1 MALKDR
7 RPTIQAIG
15 WARDMYRA
23 KLLDLDPPYQRRS
36 VWNKDFK
43 QFFVDSILRN
53 YPVPPIFA
61 NLDVT
66 KDGTTI
72 YHVID
77 GKQRLLSLLEFLNDE
92 FPLSKTYSPEFGG
105 KFFSEIDPSVQK
117 AFYSYFLPF
126 EFFTEISDEQV
137 VEIFDRFNRNVQRL
151 NDQELRHARYGGAFI
166 TSMEQ
171 LADDPFWHDLN
182 LFTLSD
188 IRRMKDVE
196 YASII
201 FVLTMHGIQDG
212 DPLDSFYAEYDEAIP
227 EVGKHTERY
236 NVVKSMILEMAELVR
251 KTRFGNRADFYSLW
265 SAMLDF
271 ADNPKRIDYAA
282 TNDALREFADRVT
295 LVPTLSDPRSAGE
308 DAAAYSQA
316 VRAGTTKGQN
326 RATRKEILLSK
337 IRVTNGSR

>member
-23 KLLDLDPPYQRRS
+23 KLLDLNPPYQRRS
-36 VWNKDFK
+36 VWNKDYK

-66 KDGTTI
+66 KDGTTV

-92 FPLSKTYSPEFGG
+92 FPLSKTYSPEAAG
-105 KFFSEIDPSVQK
+105 KFFSELDSSVQK
-117 AFYSYFLPF
+117 NFYSYFLPF

-171 LADDPFWHDLN
+171 LADDPFWRDLN
-182 LFTLSD
+182 FFTLAD
-188 IRRMKDVE
+188 TRRMKDVE

-212 DPLDSFYAEYDEAIP
+212 DPLDFFYAEYDEVIP
-227 EVGKHTERY
+227 DIGRQTERF
-236 NVVKSMILEMAELVR
+236 NVVKSMILEMADLIR
-251 KTRFGNRADFYSLW
+251 QTRFGNKADFYSLW
-265 SAMLDF
+265 AALLDF
-271 ADNPKRIDYAA
+271 ADNPKGIDYAA
-282 TNDALREFADRVT
+282 TRDDLREFSDRIN
-295 LVPTLSDPRSAGE
+295 LVPTLDDPRGAGE
-308 DAAAYSQA
+308 DAATYSQA

-326 RATRKEILLSK
+326 RTTRKEILVSK
-337 IRVTNGSR
+337 IRTTNGSR

>member
-23 KLLDLDPPYQRRS
+23 KLLDLNPPYQRRS
-36 VWNKDFK
+36 VWNKDYK

-61 NLDVT
+61 NMEVT
-66 KDGTTI
+66 KEGTTV

-77 GKQRLLSLLEFLNDE
+77 GKQRLLSLLEFLDDE
-92 FPLSKTYSPEFGG
+92 FPLSKKYSPETPG
-105 KFFSEIDPSVQK
+105 KFFSELDSSIQK
-117 AFYSYFLPF
+117 SFYSYFLPF

-171 LADDPFWHDLN
+171 LADDPFWRDLN
-182 LFTLSD
+182 FFTLAD
-188 IRRMKDVE
+188 TRRMKDVE

-212 DPLDSFYAEYDEAIP
+212 DPLDFFYAEYDEAIP
-227 EVGKHTERY
+227 EVGKFTERY
-236 NVVKSMILEMAELVR
+236 NVVKSMILEIGNLVSE
-251 KTRFGNRADFYSLW
+251 TRFGNKADFYSLW
-265 SAMLDF
+265 SALLDF
-271 ADNPKRIDYAA
+271 ADDPKRIDYGA
-282 TNDALREFADRVT
+282 TNGVLREFADRVNVVAT
-295 LVPTLSDPRSAGE
+295 LEDPRKAGE

-326 RATRKEILLSK
+326 RQVRKEILVSK
-337 IRVTNGSR
+337 IRTNNGSR